1 MLPAIDIPMIAF
13 VCGALLPLASSIWL
27 RSRSSLGKPFW
38 IVSLV
43 VMLPVPASVAVFLL
57 TPPDLYAYSLLLL
70 VPAVL
75 FFGPLAAGWLLGV
88 VAVILVRAVRTRR
101 EMVS

>member
-38 IVSLV
+38 ILSFF
-43 VMLPVPASVAVFLL
+43 VMLPVLASVAVFLL
-57 TPPDLYAYSLLLL
+57 TPPDLYGFATVTS
-70 VPAVL
+70 PAQRAL
-75 FFGPLAAGWLLGV
+75 PLRQIPRFPASASGSGPP
-88 VAVILVRAVRTRR
+88 VAQSTSSTV
-101 EMVS
+101 